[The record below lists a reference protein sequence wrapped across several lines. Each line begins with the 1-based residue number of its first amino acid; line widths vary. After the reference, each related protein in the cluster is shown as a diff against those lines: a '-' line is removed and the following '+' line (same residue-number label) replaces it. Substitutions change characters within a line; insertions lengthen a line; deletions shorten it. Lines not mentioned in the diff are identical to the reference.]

1 MNQTLKSIITDF
13 EFWLIVVA
21 TIGAVANTEG
31 KFKLISFG
39 TLWIV
44 AMAAL
49 VVSHILRKHKLQ
61 KEKNVPFLVV
71 VGKPKNEYRDTL
83 NEVELAWTHH
93 HLNVELIKKTFRL
106 HQEDWTYYR
115 EQKLSSKPKEWRDTL
130 VEIGEKFW
138 SMAATLPGRKVY
150 HFIMNGPASLALAL
164 GATIGSRNA
173 FVFYHYMAGTGN
185 SSYHKVIDFS
195 NKNIS
200 EGTHR
205 LKTRVSEFEYVQVLG
220 LETIPMSRG
229 EVLVAIHLAGHN
241 PSGDVEARSKD
252 TGLPVVSIQTQF
264 AGTIPL
270 DIDWIRLSQEVA
282 TVLLNL
288 AGTAHIQRMH
298 LFLSMPIPIA
308 FSVGAA
314 LGKLVRAT
322 VYNSYGRS
330 GEYFEVFKLEEL

>member
-1 MNQTLKSIITDF
+1 MKQTLKSIPTDF
-13 EFWLIVVA
+13 EFWLIVAA

-49 VVSHILRKHKLQ
+49 VVSHIWRKHKLQ
-61 KEKNVPFLVV
+61 KEKNVPFLIV

-83 NEVELAWTHH
+83 NEVELAWMHYQ
-93 HLNVELIKKTFRL
+93 LNVELIKKTFRL

-115 EQKLSSKPKEWRDTL
+115 EQKLSSKPKEWHDTL
-130 VEIGEKFW
+130 IEIGEKFW
-138 SMAATLPGRKVY
+138 SMAANLPGRKAY

-185 SSYHKVIDFS
+185 SSYHKVVDFS
-195 NKNIS
+195 DKNIS

-205 LKTRVSEFEYVQVLG
+205 LKTRIAEFQYVQIFGV
-220 LETIPMSRG
+220 ENISRNRS

-241 PSGDVEARSKD
+241 PIGDVEARSKE
-252 TGLPVVSIQTQF
+252 TGLPMITIQSKF

-270 DIDWIRLSQEVA
+270 DADWIRLSQEVA

-288 AGTAHIQRMH
+288 SGNANIQRMH

-308 FSVGAA
+308 FCVGAA
-314 LGKLVRAT
+314 LGKFVRAT
-322 VYNSYGRS
+322 VYNSYGRA
-330 GEYFEVFKLEEL
+330 GEYFEVFRLEEL